1 MPWPTWE
8 EKTVSRP
15 RIKTSLSHLSS
26 EHIRKKKKVTLDV
39 CVAKDRV
46 HWVREIQ
53 EADGSINGHQLDEV
67 VFSGDLCLLKNKSFG
82 SMET

>member
-1 MPWPTWE
+1 M
-8 EKTVSRP
+8 
-15 RIKTSLSHLSS
+15 
-26 EHIRKKKKVTLDV
+26 TLDV